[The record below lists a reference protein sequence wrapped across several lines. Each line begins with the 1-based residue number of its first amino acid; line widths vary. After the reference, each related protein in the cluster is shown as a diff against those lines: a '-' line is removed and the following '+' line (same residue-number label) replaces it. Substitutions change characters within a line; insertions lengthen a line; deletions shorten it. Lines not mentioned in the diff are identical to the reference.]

1 MDQSEKCERRQF
13 LKSVSAGVPSSMFG
27 LSSAAAR
34 GSDEARSGTAAAAQ
48 GESGRYI
55 NIATI
60 AAGDDAIPFRKH
72 TLDLGISET
81 VDVVDMNGDGRLD
94 IISGENWY
102 EQVPTKP
109 GSGPRF
115 IKHKFRDLPYT
126 FDYLEDLSDLAIDVN
141 GDGYPDVVSCSYW
154 TKPLT
159 WWENPGRSGR
169 PWREH
174 LIERGFPV
182 EFVFLVDILNT
193 GKPLQLLPQF
203 GHTDFPLTWYELS
216 GKGAADPW
224 IKHEVSPNSYG
235 HGIGAG
241 DVNGDGRTDIIT
253 PKGWFEAPADPRND
267 EWIFHPEFDLGATGF
282 IYTMDVN
289 GDGLP
294 DLVTSLGH
302 DYGLFWYE
310 QKMDVRGNRVWV
322 KHLIDNSWSQAHAL
336 SLADLNDDGQPELV
350 TGKRYYAH
358 DHDPG
363 ANEPLGVYWYERN
376 MASGAVH
383 WKRHILD
390 YSTRTGGG
398 MQIPVVDIDAD
409 GDLDIVVAGKSGL
422 FLFENLAAQ
431 RWRTKGADSTATKLP
446 NPVLT
451 PK

>member
-1 MDQSEKCERRQF
+1 MMDQSEKHERRRF
-13 LKSVSAGVPSSMFG
+13 LKSVGAAVPASMFG
-27 LSSAAAR
+27 LSSSTAR
-34 GSDEARSGTAAAAQ
+34 GGDPPSIGAAVAAPN
-48 GESGRYI
+48 GRYI
-55 NIATI
+55 NLATTS
-60 AAGDDAIPFRKH
+60 AGDDAIPFRKH

-81 VDVVDMNGDGRLD
+81 VAIADMNGDGRLD

-102 EQVPTKP
+102 EQGPP
-109 GSGPRF
+109 GPGAGPRF

-126 FDYLEDLSDLAIDVN
+126 FDYVEDLSDLAIDVTGN
-141 GDGYPDVVSCSYW
+141 GYPDVVSCSYW
-154 TKPLT
+154 SKPLT
-159 WWENPGRSGR
+159 WWENPGKSDR

-174 LIERGFPV
+174 LIESRSPV

-203 GHTDFPLTWYELS
+203 GRADFPLTWYELS

-224 IKHEVSPNSYG
+224 IKHEISPKSYG

-267 EWIFHPEFDLGATGF
+267 AWIFHEEFDLGATGF

-302 DYGLFWYE
+302 DYGIFWYE
-310 QKMDVRGNRVWV
+310 QKKDARGNRTWT
-322 KHLIDNSWSQAHAL
+322 KHPIDTSWSQAHAL
-336 SLADLNDDGQPELV
+336 SLADLNGDGRPELV

-363 ANEPLGVYWYERN
+363 ANEPLGVYWYERI
-376 MASGAVH
+376 MAGGAVR
-383 WKRHILD
+383 WKRHLLD

-398 MQIPVVDIDAD
+398 MQIPVIDIDGD
-409 GDLDIVVAGKSGL
+409 GDLDVIVAGKSGL
-422 FLFENLAAQ
+422 FLFENLSAK
-431 RWRTKGADSTATKLP
+431 R
-446 NPVLT
+446 
-451 PK
+451 